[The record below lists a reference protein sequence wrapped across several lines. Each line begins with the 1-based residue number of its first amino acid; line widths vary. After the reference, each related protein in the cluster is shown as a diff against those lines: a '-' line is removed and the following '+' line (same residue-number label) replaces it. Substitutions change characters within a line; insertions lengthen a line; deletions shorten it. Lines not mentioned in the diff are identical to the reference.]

1 MRLGRRAVPGA
12 DLILLQSGAGRSRP
26 RTALVPRN
34 SEGLDPP
41 EGRRTLA
48 AGCCHASWAGRCWN
62 ESRSSRR
69 RSPAGPRNSAVARPL
84 RARRPAFAG
93 LPCGC
98 CGLPSSEGARGR
110 NRSRRR
116 SGPQSGPLR
125 AGGGPTSA
133 TAPISTP
140 AQSPAE
146 GGILAAARASRPFV
160 PTDAPGAVVLA
171 GRAERL
177 CSHQPVDLMSTG
189 APPARR

>member
-84 RARRPAFAG
+84 RARQPAFAG

-98 CGLPSSEGARGR
+98 CGLPSSEGA
-110 NRSRRR
+110 SRAK
-116 SGPQSGPLR
+116 SVEAAIWAAIWAA
-125 AGGGPTSA
+125 AGGGGA
-133 TAPISTP
+133 H
-140 AQSPAE
+140 Q
-146 GGILAAARASRPFV
+146 RDRP
-160 PTDAPGAVVLA
+160 
-171 GRAERL
+171 
-177 CSHQPVDLMSTG
+177 HQHTG
-189 APPARR
+189 AEPGRRRYFGGGARLKTLRPDRCTGRSRACRTRREIVFSSTC